1 MPREGAW
8 DGSPQLPVAVGTRP
22 GAPVRPSPGR
32 RRCSARAS
40 WSRSASLAASAYGL
54 LADEPYRSLPEA
66 TVFAARGQDVVSLLV
81 AVALVVLAL
90 PARLTP
96 TRFLAWLGLLA
107 YVVYSYAIYLIGV
120 PMNRV
125 FLVYVLIESVAGAAL
140 LAGLWRLAA
149 MRWPTTASRR
159 LRRGT
164 GWMLVVVAVLFA
176 GLWLSTLLPFAF
188 GGSPPDPEG
197 VGGTPYPVFVL
208 DLVVVLPAIA
218 AVGVLL
224 LRSAPART
232 AAGRGGAHQDPDV
245 VRRAVGRTGV
255 RAGHRRPRPPRT
267 GRRSE
272 PAAAGRERLARHPLV
287 AHPGRGEVM
296 NTLVVYESMW
306 GNTRAVAEAV
316 AAPLGD
322 DVTLVE
328 VNDAPDELPADLDLL
343 VVGGPTHAFSMSRA
357 STRRDAVA
365 KGASTGHVERGIR
378 EWLDEV
384 VAPDTRRRGDL
395 RHPRRLGPPP
405 SRLGGQGR
413 GQGGAPPPPR
423 TARRLGELLRRRHG
437 RTAVRTASSTGPAPG
452 ASRWPRAPGTSHT

>member
-1 MPREGAW
+1 MS
-8 DGSPQLPVAVGTRP
+8 SPQLPGAVGTRP
-22 GAPVRPSPGR
+22 GAPVQTIT
-32 RRCSARAS
+32 RAQAMLG
-40 WSRSASLAASAYGL
+40 ASVVVALGIATASAYGL

-66 TVFAARGQDVVSLLV
+66 TVFAARGQDVVSLVV

-107 YVVYSYAIYLIGV
+107 YVVYSYAIYLTGV

-140 LAGLWRLAA
+140 LAGLWHLAA

-224 LRSAPART
+224 LRS
-232 AAGRGGAHQDPDV
+232 H
-245 VRRAVGRTGV
+245 
-255 RAGHRRPRPPRT
+255 
-267 GRRSE
+267 
-272 PAAAGRERLARHPLV
+272 
-287 AHPGRGEVM
+287 
-296 NTLVVYESMW
+296 
-306 GNTRAVAEAV
+306 
-316 AAPLGD
+316 
-322 DVTLVE
+322 
-328 VNDAPDELPADLDLL
+328 
-343 VVGGPTHAFSMSRA
+343 
-357 STRRDAVA
+357 
-365 KGASTGHVERGIR
+365 
-378 EWLDEV
+378 
-384 VAPDTRRRGDL
+384 
-395 RHPRRLGPPP
+395 RLGPP
-405 SRLGGQGR
+405 L
-413 GQGGAPPPPR
+413 
-423 TARRLGELLRRRHG
+423 
-437 RTAVRTASSTGPAPG
+437 AVVALIKILTLFVALWAGPAYALATDGPVHLG
-452 ASRWPRAPGTSHT
+452 PDAGPSLLLLAVSGWLVTRWWHTLEEEKS

>member
-1 MPREGAW
+1 MS
-8 DGSPQLPVAVGTRP
+8 SPQLPGAVGTRP
-22 GAPVRPSPGR
+22 GAPVQTIT
-32 RRCSARAS
+32 RAQAMLG
-40 WSRSASLAASAYGL
+40 ASVVVALGIAAASAYGL

-66 TVFAARGQDVVSLLV
+66 TVFAARGQDVVSLVV

-107 YVVYSYAIYLIGV
+107 YVVYSYAIYLTGV

-140 LAGLWRLAA
+140 LAGLWHLAA

-224 LRSAPART
+224 LRS
-232 AAGRGGAHQDPDV
+232 H
-245 VRRAVGRTGV
+245 
-255 RAGHRRPRPPRT
+255 
-267 GRRSE
+267 
-272 PAAAGRERLARHPLV
+272 
-287 AHPGRGEVM
+287 
-296 NTLVVYESMW
+296 
-306 GNTRAVAEAV
+306 
-316 AAPLGD
+316 
-322 DVTLVE
+322 
-328 VNDAPDELPADLDLL
+328 
-343 VVGGPTHAFSMSRA
+343 
-357 STRRDAVA
+357 
-365 KGASTGHVERGIR
+365 
-378 EWLDEV
+378 
-384 VAPDTRRRGDL
+384 
-395 RHPRRLGPPP
+395 RLGPP
-405 SRLGGQGR
+405 L
-413 GQGGAPPPPR
+413 
-423 TARRLGELLRRRHG
+423 
-437 RTAVRTASSTGPAPG
+437 AVVALIKILTLFVALWAGPAYAMATDGPVHLG
-452 ASRWPRAPGTSHT
+452 PDAGPSLLLLAVSGWLVTRWWHTLEEEKS